1 MYLCFRIV
9 FLTAGYN
16 TKMLVFSGLSGLR
29 QFWSTESPLRK
40 MKDVYFTLKAL
51 FILKILEFLSWLF
64 GHVEK

>member
-1 MYLCFRIV
+1 
-9 FLTAGYN
+9 
-16 TKMLVFSGLSGLR
+16 MLVFSGLSGLR

-40 MKDVYFTLKAL
+40 MKDVYFTLKAH